1 MSFDEFTDGTLELA
15 NTQVR
20 TAFDL
25 PFAQEPKPAL
35 DLIHPRRVRGREV
48 QVVTRM
54 TKKPSLDEWC
64 LVGGIV
70 VQHHVD
76 LNTGRDLRVNHLE
89 EFLELQRAVATKTL
103 TDDVAGRD
111 VQCRKQ

>member
-48 QVVTRM
+48 
-54 TKKPSLDEWC
+54 
-64 LVGGIV
+64 
-70 VQHHVD
+70 H
-76 LNTGRDLRVNHLE
+76 RDLRVNHLE